1 MARVRST
8 RWLKKALAIAVTAV
22 LAVAAMA
29 LLRDGREDRQEVVPT
44 EQARLASVESSGRE
58 NGMSPAVIETPDVT
72 DWAPYTAWRS
82 FSTADGLPSN
92 KAFCVR
98 ADGDRVWVGTDA
110 GLACYSGGRWRT
122 YGVEDGLPDP
132 GVVLSLDVSS
142 RTGDL
147 WIGTMGGLAR
157 LSGGRIDVFQ
167 QINSGLSNDFVN
179 DVECDPDHDYI
190 WAATAMGASRLN
202 LLTGEW
208 TIFTEQNTPMHE
220 PWTYSVAI
228 ERGLVYVGAWG
239 GGVLEYQ
246 MKTGRW
252 REYLDPD
259 GEMEMDLLPDDGP
272 VHDVTAAVDYVEGI
286 LWQATYFGAARYDGR
301 RWRTFFAEDSGLA
314 SNFINF
320 VRARGD
326 AAWMATDKGLS
337 ATDGEKWITYRRRND
352 GRGEILSYQGA
363 DLKARRI
370 TPTAIAHNFVL
381 GVDFQGGAL
390 WAATAQGV
398 SRGTAAAGEVSW

>member
-1 MARVRST
+1 
-8 RWLKKALAIAVTAV
+8 
-22 LAVAAMA
+22 
-29 LLRDGREDRQEVVPT
+29 
-44 EQARLASVESSGRE
+44 
-58 NGMSPAVIETPDVT
+58 
-72 DWAPYTAWRS
+72 
-82 FSTADGLPSN
+82 
-92 KAFCVR
+92 
-98 ADGDRVWVGTDA
+98 
-110 GLACYSGGRWRT
+110 
-122 YGVEDGLPDP
+122 
-132 GVVLSLDVSS
+132 
-142 RTGDL
+142 
-147 WIGTMGGLAR
+147 MGGLAR

-398 SRGTAAAGEVSW
+398 SRGTAAAGEVSWRERCRGDEKKHEFLEPGSAWPGRHVGEHESAERGAFTSAANPRESLPLRSHTRRAATLPRTPSPQRLLPLSSGVHGVG